1 MNLPLS
7 PTDTKLGHFDLF
19 NIYLH
24 RDLPTNVPLETRFDF
39 QSYL

>member
-1 MNLPLS
+1 MNLPLA
-7 PTDTKLGHFDLF
+7 PTDTKLGHFDLL

-24 RDLPTNVPLETRFDF
+24 RDLPTNDPLETRFDF